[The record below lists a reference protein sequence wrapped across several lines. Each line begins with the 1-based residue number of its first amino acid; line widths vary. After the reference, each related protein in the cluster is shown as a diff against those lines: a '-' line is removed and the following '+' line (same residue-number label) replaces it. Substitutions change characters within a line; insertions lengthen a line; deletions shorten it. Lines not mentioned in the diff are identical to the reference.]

1 MIEAVG
7 WEWFDAYFRR
17 CSELLAP
24 DGLFFLQA
32 IVVADSAYEIEK
44 RTRSFAN
51 QVIFPGGCLP
61 SVESIQGSHRALH
74 RPADGAPRGHLRRAT
89 C

>member
-1 MIEAVG
+1 MIEHDYRDLDGRYDKLVSLEMIEAVG
-7 WEWFDAYFRR
+7 WEWFDTYFRR
-17 CSELLAP
+17 CSELLEP

-32 IVVADSAYEIEK
+32 IVIDDAAYEIEK

-61 SVESIQGSHRALH
+61 SS
-74 RPADGAPRGHLRRAT
+74 RG
-89 C
+89 